1 MASVNNAILA
11 WHKAPPRMTCV
22 SDIACKQT
30 QAAGEVEVQ
39 TCATTYPLSASDRS
53 RASCLSRSSLC
64 CRRSSL
70 CLWLST
76 EELLKRSNSAWSQ
89 FNWCCRVESC
99 FSKSSLSL
107 ERQKDGMGW
116 RNRNKELIIRSHVCR
131 WLSQSYH
138 MPLFNV
144 SRARCE
150 VEARWSASR
159 EGWTVFPAET
169 LPKPAD
175 LHRVASKAQT
185 RKSNFQL
192 AHNTDYF
199 LSFTIIFKSSCKL

>member
-1 MASVNNAILA
+1 MASVNNVILA
-11 WHKAPPRMTCV
+11 WRKASPRTTRV

-30 QAAGEVEVQ
+30 QASGEVEVR
-39 TCATTYPLSASDRS
+39 TCATTYPLSASECS

-76 EELLKRSNSAWSQ
+76 EELFKRSNSAWSQ

-107 ERQKDGMGW
+107 EWQKDRKGW
-116 RNRNKELIIRSHVCR
+116 KNTNKELILGSHVYR

-138 MPLFNV
+138 MPLYSV
-144 SRARCE
+144 SRHRCE
-150 VEARWSASR
+150 VKANVRWSASR
-159 EGWTVFPAET
+159 GTQC
-169 LPKPAD
+169 L
-175 LHRVASKAQT
+175 
-185 RKSNFQL
+185 
-192 AHNTDYF
+192 
-199 LSFTIIFKSSCKL
+199 SCKNSLKASWST